1 MSISGLFIRRPV
13 TTTLVML
20 GILMF
25 GVMAYRLLPVSDLP
39 NVDYPTI
46 TVSAGLPGASPQ
58 TMAAAVATP
67 LEKQFSTIAGLDAMT
82 SSSTLGG
89 TSITLQFTL
98 SRDID
103 AAAQDVQ
110 AAISKTLRQLPPGI
124 QPPSYQKVNPAD
136 SPILYLTLTS
146 NTLPLATLDEYAE
159 TFLAQRLST
168 VSGVAQV
175 QVFGSA
181 KYAVRIQ
188 LDPKA
193 LQARGIG
200 LDEVTAAVNAGNPN
214 LPTGTLWGPQRA
226 YTVLADGQISSAP
239 EFRQLVVTYQ
249 NGAPVRL
256 QDVANVLDD
265 VQDNRNATWYD
276 GVRAIIL
283 AIQRQ
288 PGTNT
293 VQVADAAKATVASL
307 VPQLPASVQIN
318 TLYDRSVSIHQSV
331 NDVQTTLL
339 ITLCLV
345 VLVIFLFL
353 RNLSA
358 TVIPSL
364 ALPFSIIGTFSAMY
378 LLGYSLDNLSLM
390 ALTLSVG
397 FVVDDAIV
405 MLENIVRHLEMGKRP
420 LQAALEGAREIGFTI
435 VSMTLSL
442 TAVFI
447 PVLFMGGII
456 GRLFHEFAVTIGIA
470 ILVSG
475 FVSLTLTPM
484 LCSRFLRP
492 PSEERHGRFY
502 EATERV
508 YRRVLGAYQRSLA
521 WVMDHRPTSLAF
533 SAGILAATAVLFVVV
548 PKGFIP
554 TEDTGQ
560 IQGNTETIE
569 GSSFDAMRDHQLAVA
584 DVLRQDPY
592 VDHFMSTVGGGTM
605 NQGRVSIRLKPRGG
619 RPPADQVIRELQP
632 KLNALPGIRTYLQVP
647 PVIRIGGRPTKTQYQ
662 FTLQSADI
670 DALYDNA
677 AKLEARLK
685 QIPILQDVTTDLQIK
700 NPQVSVQ
707 IDRDRAAALGVT
719 VQQIEQALY
728 DAYGSRQVSTIYTP
742 NNQYWVILE
751 LLPQYQRDPGA
762 LSLLNIRSQRGALVP
777 LTAVATASPDVGPL
791 SVNHSGQLPSV
802 TLSFNLPPKVSLG
815 DAVREVQRTAQQTL
829 RHSAG
834 VPGQPAGVAV
844 PAAARGPGDLHRAG
858 NPVREFHPPAHD
870 SVGPAVR
877 GVRGAAH
884 AVGVRHRAQRLCV
897 RRRDH
902 AGRPGQEER
911 DHDDRL
917 RPRGRTPGRQVTARR
932 DHRGVQRPLPADH
945 DDNDVGADGN
955 PADRHRVGHRR
966 RVASPARP
974 GRRGGAR
981 VFSAHHAVRDAG
993 LLHLPRRPAAAAGAA
1008 HRVRLRP
1015 PARAHRRR
1023 LVPVAGGRVA
1033 PYARHDRGSHRHPWL
1048 QQLQAAD
1055 HYLLAGLHAGRD
1067 FHEAGRPHSERHRF
1081 ALHLALGDG
1090 PDESGALERHDRVL
1104 GDDDR
1109 LGAHRRHEVRFDK
1122 HARLQQPVRV
1132 RHTRL
1137 DEDRATRQ
1145 LYDRVHEVHLPG
1157 EVAARERGHPE
1168 RHFLA
1173 QPQQPGEALR
1183 HLERRALRVHG
1194 VQRDEPGAGGDVV
1207 PQADVALAR
1216 DARKRRAHGG
1226 AVELDARQ
1234 VVFRLRAARRRF
1246 GAL

>member
-1 MSISGLFIRRPV
+1 MSVSGLFIRRPV

-82 SSSTLGG
+82 SSSSLGG

-307 VPQLPASVQIN
+307 APQLPASVQIN

-632 KLNALPGIRTYLQVP
+632 KLNAIPGIRTYLQVP

-662 FTLQSADI
+662 FTVQSADI

-677 AKLEARLK
+677 AKLEARLR
-685 QIPILQDVTTDLQIK
+685 QVPILQDVTTDLQIK

-815 DAVREVQRTAQQTL
+815 DAVREVQRAAQQTL
-829 RHSAG
+829 PSTISTAFG
-834 VPGQPAGVAV
+834 GT
-844 PAAARGPGDLHRAG
+844 
-858 NPVREFHPPAHD
+858 
-870 SVGPAVR
+870 
-877 GVRGAAH
+877 
-884 AVGVRHRAQRLCV
+884 AQ
-897 RRRDH
+897 
-902 AGRPGQEER
+902 AFQ
-911 DHDDRL
+911 
-917 RPRGRTPGRQVTARR
+917 
-932 DHRGVQRPLPADH
+932 
-945 DDNDVGADGN
+945 
-955 PADRHRVGHRR
+955 
-966 RVASPARP
+966 ASQQ
-974 GRRGGAR
+974 
-981 VFSAHHAVRDAG
+981 G
-993 LLHLPRRPAAAAGAA
+993 LLFL
-1008 HRVRLRP
+1008 L
-1015 PARAHRRR
+1015 
-1023 LVPVAGGRVA
+1023 
-1033 PYARHDRGSHRHPWL
+1033 
-1048 QQLQAAD
+1048 
-1055 HYLLAGLHAGRD
+1055 LLAVLVIYI
-1067 FHEAGRPHSERHRF
+1067 
-1081 ALHLALGDG
+1081 
-1090 PDESGALERHDRVL
+1090 VL
-1104 GDDDR
+1104 GI
-1109 LGAHRRHEVRFDK
+1109 
-1122 HARLQQPVRV
+1122 
-1132 RHTRL
+1132 
-1137 DEDRATRQ
+1137 
-1145 LYDRVHEVHLPG
+1145 LYESFIHPLTILSGLP
-1157 EVAARERGHPE
+1157 
-1168 RHFLA
+1168 F
-1173 QPQQPGEALR
+1173 
-1183 HLERRALRVHG
+1183 
-1194 VQRDEPGAGGDVV
+1194 AG
-1207 PQADVALAR
+1207 
-1216 DARKRRAHGG
+1216 
-1226 AVELDARQ
+1226 
-1234 VVFRLRAARRRF
+1234 F
-1246 GAL
+1246 GALLTLLVFGTELSVYAFVGVIMLVGLVKKNAIMMIDFALEAERREGKSPRDAIIEACSVRFRPIMMTTMSALMGTLPIAIGWGAGAESRRPLGLAVVGGLAFSQLITLYVTPVFYTYLDALQQRLGRRIASAPAPLAAPTAAD

>member
-1 MSISGLFIRRPV
+1 VSFSGLFIRRPV

-25 GVMAYRLLPVSDLP
+25 GIMAYRLLPVSDLP

-98 SRDID
+98 ARDID

-146 NTLPLATLDEYAE
+146 STMPLATLDEYAE

-293 VQVADAAKATVASL
+293 VQVADGVKATVASL
-307 VPQLPASVQIN
+307 APQLPASVQVN

-405 MLENIVRHLEMGKRP
+405 MLENIVRHMEMGKRP

-435 VSMTLSL
+435 LSMTISL

-508 YRRVLGAYQRSLA
+508 YRRVLGVYQRSLG

-533 SAGILAATAVLFVVV
+533 SAGILAATAVLFVIV

-569 GSSFDAMRDHQLAVA
+569 GSSFDAMQAHQLAVA
-584 DVLRQDPY
+584 DVLRRDPS
-592 VDHFMSTVGGGTM
+592 VAHFMSSVGGGTM
-605 NQGRVSIRLKPRGG
+605 NQGRVSIRLKPRGQ

-632 KLNALPGIRTYLQVP
+632 KLNLIPGIRTYLQVP
-647 PVIRIGGRPTKTQYQ
+647 PAIRIGGRPTKTQYQ

-670 DALYDNA
+670 DVLYDNA
-677 AKLEARLK
+677 AKLETRLK
-685 QIPILQDVTTDLQIK
+685 QIPVLQDVTTDLQIK

-751 LLPQYQRDPGA
+751 LLPQYQRDPAA
-762 LSLLNIRSQRGALVP
+762 LSLLNIRSQKGALVP
-777 LTAVATASPDVGPL
+777 LTAVATATPDVGPL

-802 TLSFNLPPKVSLG
+802 TLSFNLPPNVSLG
-815 DAVREVQRTAQQTL
+815 DAVREVQRAAQQTL
-829 RHSAG
+829 PSTISTGFGGTAQAFQASQQGLLFLLLLAVVVIYIVLGILYESFIHPLTILSGLPFAG
-834 VPGQPAGVAV
+834 FGALLTLLVFGT
-844 PAAARGPGDLHRAG
+844 DL
-858 NPVREFHPPAHD
+858 
-870 SVGPAVR
+870 SVYAF
-877 GVRGAAH
+877 
-884 AVGVRHRAQRLCV
+884 VGVIMLVGLVKKNAIMMIDFALEAE
-897 RRRDH
+897 RRDGKSPRE
-902 AGRPGQEER
+902 AILEACSVRFRPIMMTTMSALMGSLPIAIGWGQGGESRQPLGLAVVGGLAFSQLITLYVTPVFYTYLDALQRRLGRRIAP
-911 DHDDRL
+911 
-917 RPRGRTPGRQVTARR
+917 A
-932 DHRGVQRPLPADH
+932 PLPA
-945 DDNDVGADGN
+945 
-955 PADRHRVGHRR
+955 PT
-966 RVASPARP
+966 
-974 GRRGGAR
+974 
-981 VFSAHHAVRDAG
+981 
-993 LLHLPRRPAAAAGAA
+993 
-1008 HRVRLRP
+1008 
-1015 PARAHRRR
+1015 
-1023 LVPVAGGRVA
+1023 
-1033 PYARHDRGSHRHPWL
+1033 
-1048 QQLQAAD
+1048 AAD
-1055 HYLLAGLHAGRD
+1055 
-1067 FHEAGRPHSERHRF
+1067 
-1081 ALHLALGDG
+1081 
-1090 PDESGALERHDRVL
+1090 
-1104 GDDDR
+1104 
-1109 LGAHRRHEVRFDK
+1109 
-1122 HARLQQPVRV
+1122 
-1132 RHTRL
+1132 
-1137 DEDRATRQ
+1137 
-1145 LYDRVHEVHLPG
+1145 
-1157 EVAARERGHPE
+1157 
-1168 RHFLA
+1168 
-1173 QPQQPGEALR
+1173 
-1183 HLERRALRVHG
+1183 
-1194 VQRDEPGAGGDVV
+1194 
-1207 PQADVALAR
+1207 
-1216 DARKRRAHGG
+1216 
-1226 AVELDARQ
+1226 
-1234 VVFRLRAARRRF
+1234 
-1246 GAL
+1246 

>member
-632 KLNALPGIRTYLQVP
+632 KLNALLGIRTYLQVP

-829 RHSAG
+829 PSTISTAFGGTAQAFQASQQGLLFLLLLAVLVIYIVLGILYESFIHPLTILSGLPFAG
-834 VPGQPAGVAV
+834 FGALLTLLVFGTE
-844 PAAARGPGDLHRAG
+844 L
-858 NPVREFHPPAHD
+858 
-870 SVGPAVR
+870 SVYAF
-877 GVRGAAH
+877 
-884 AVGVRHRAQRLCV
+884 VGVIMLVGLVKKNAIMMIDFALEAERREGKSPRDAIIEACSVRFRPIMMTTMSALMGTLPIAIGWGTGAESRRPLGLAVVGGLAFSQLITLYVTPVFYTYLDALQQRLG
-897 RRRDH
+897 RRI
-902 AGRPGQEER
+902 AS
-911 DHDDRL
+911 
-917 RPRGRTPGRQVTARR
+917 ASA
-932 DHRGVQRPLPADH
+932 PLPA
-945 DDNDVGADGN
+945 
-955 PADRHRVGHRR
+955 PT
-966 RVASPARP
+966 
-974 GRRGGAR
+974 
-981 VFSAHHAVRDAG
+981 
-993 LLHLPRRPAAAAGAA
+993 
-1008 HRVRLRP
+1008 
-1015 PARAHRRR
+1015 
-1023 LVPVAGGRVA
+1023 
-1033 PYARHDRGSHRHPWL
+1033 
-1048 QQLQAAD
+1048 AAD
-1055 HYLLAGLHAGRD
+1055 
-1067 FHEAGRPHSERHRF
+1067 
-1081 ALHLALGDG
+1081 
-1090 PDESGALERHDRVL
+1090 
-1104 GDDDR
+1104 
-1109 LGAHRRHEVRFDK
+1109 
-1122 HARLQQPVRV
+1122 
-1132 RHTRL
+1132 
-1137 DEDRATRQ
+1137 
-1145 LYDRVHEVHLPG
+1145 
-1157 EVAARERGHPE
+1157 
-1168 RHFLA
+1168 
-1173 QPQQPGEALR
+1173 
-1183 HLERRALRVHG
+1183 
-1194 VQRDEPGAGGDVV
+1194 
-1207 PQADVALAR
+1207 
-1216 DARKRRAHGG
+1216 
-1226 AVELDARQ
+1226 
-1234 VVFRLRAARRRF
+1234 
-1246 GAL
+1246 